1 MELRTLKTF
10 LRVSEL
16 QSFSKTAQE
25 LDYSQST
32 VTMQIQQLENE
43 LGVRLFDRVG
53 RTVCVTPAGEKLI
66 GYATNILQMSEQA
79 ISDLREEEVRGKLR
93 IAASESIRDAYFP
106 EILRIYHE
114 RCPLVDV
121 VLRSGGQREMFS
133 MLTHNEIDMIYTLDE
148 KICKNDQI
156 KEMEAP
162 SEAFFIA
169 SKNHPLAFKKNIEP
183 RELLQYEMIMTEKG
197 MSYRDQLE
205 NILAADQLELKPYLE
220 LGSAEMIRKLVEEGV
235 GISFLPEYTIKDS
248 LEKGTIVRL
257 DIPGCTITS
266 WRQLIRKKNKFVT
279 PQMQKMF
286 DLIIEMES

>member
-1 MELRTLKTF
+1 
-10 LRVSEL
+10 VSEL

-43 LGVRLFDRVG
+43 LGVKLFDRVG

-66 GYATNILQMSEQA
+66 GYATSILQMSEQA
-79 ISDLREEEVRGKLR
+79 VSDLREEEVRGKLR

-121 VLRSGGQREMFS
+121 VVKSGGQREMFS
-133 MLTHNEIDMIYTLDE
+133 MLSHNEIDMIYTLDE
-148 KICKNDQI
+148 KICKNDQV
-156 KEMEAP
+156 KVMEAP
-162 SEAFFIA
+162 AEAFFFA
-169 SKNHPLAFKKNIEP
+169 GKGHPLAKRKKIDP
-183 RELLQYEMIMTEKG
+183 KELLEYEMIMTEKG
-197 MSYRDQLE
+197 MSYREQLE
-205 NILAADQLELKPYLE
+205 NILDARGLELKPYLE
-220 LGSAEMIRKLVEEGV
+220 LGSTEMIRKLLENGM
-235 GISFLPEYTIKDS
+235 GISFLPEYTVRES
-248 LEKGTIVRL
+248 LKAGTIVKL
-257 DIPGCTITS
+257 DIPECSIMS

-286 DLIIEMES
+286 DLIIEMEH

>member
-43 LGVRLFDRVG
+43 LGVKLFDRVG

-66 GYATNILQMSEQA
+66 GYATSILQMSEQA
-79 ISDLREEEVRGKLR
+79 VSDLREEEVRGKLR

-121 VLRSGGQREMFS
+121 VVKSGGQREMFS
-133 MLTHNEIDMIYTLDE
+133 MLSHNEIDMIYTLDE
-148 KICKNDQI
+148 KICKNDQV
-156 KEMEAP
+156 KVMEAP
-162 SEAFFIA
+162 AEAFFFA
-169 SKNHPLAFKKNIEP
+169 GKGHPLAKRKKIDP
-183 RELLQYEMIMTEKG
+183 KELLEYEMIMTEKG
-197 MSYRDQLE
+197 MSYREQLE
-205 NILAADQLELKPYLE
+205 NILDARGLELKPYLE
-220 LGSAEMIRKLVEEGV
+220 LGSTEMIRKLLENGM
-235 GISFLPEYTIKDS
+235 GISFLPEYTVRES
-248 LEKGTIVRL
+248 LKAGTIVKL
-257 DIPGCTITS
+257 DIPECSIMS

-286 DLIIEMES
+286 DLIIEMEH